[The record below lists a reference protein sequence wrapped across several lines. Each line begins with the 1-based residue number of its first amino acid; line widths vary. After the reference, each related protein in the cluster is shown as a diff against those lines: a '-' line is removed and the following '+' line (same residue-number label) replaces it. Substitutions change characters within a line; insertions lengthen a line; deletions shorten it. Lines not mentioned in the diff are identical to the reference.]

1 MRSKARGRSLPAVRA
16 VGTNYQTSD
25 HLPVR
30 VPIAVALGAVSA
42 ALLAARCLISPPGI
56 IVGFFLACLAATLPI
71 SVWCPVLAATSFLLL
86 LTLLE
91 IAGTYGEL
99 LVLLGYPLMGSLA
112 AQRSFWWC
120 AAYGVSFSALGFYS
134 IEERKF
140 SADPYSIATHLTFLI
155 IAFSCGWWIKT
166 ELQRRYVKRAKVR
179 RERDELAILTHNTVA
194 AELTSLVVRLEVLA
208 MENPHL
214 RKQLEACADSARCT
228 ISDVRVLIET
238 MRAATF
244 SSPKTA
250 PPQPD
255 IAVKAV
261 DLTLRAHGFQTK
273 IDGSVGP
280 LMVGDEFSRV
290 FDECLKEITT
300 NILKYGDRS
309 SDVRIQA
316 GVREGRLG
324 VCIENRVSPAPE
336 RSQSN
341 RMGLRSMDRRL
352 DAVNGSLTTSNSG
365 GIWQTE
371 VSIPLSENGGRQ

>member
-1 MRSKARGRSLPAVRA
+1 MQSKVRGRSLPVLKSA
-16 VGTNYQTSD
+16 GTNDRTSD

-30 VPIAVALGAVSA
+30 VPIAVAFGAVSA

-120 AAYGVSFSALGFYS
+120 FAYGVAFSVLGFYS
-134 IEERKF
+134 IEEQRF
-140 SADPYSIATHLTFLI
+140 SADPYAIATHGTFLG
-155 IAFSCGWWIKT
+155 IAFFCGWWLRT
-166 ELQRRYVKRAKVR
+166 ELERRYVKRAKVR

-214 RKQLEACADSARCT
+214 KSQLEACADSARCT

-244 SSPKTA
+244 SSPKPA
-250 PPQPD
+250 PTQPD

-261 DLTLRAHGFQTK
+261 DLTLRAHGFQTRF
-273 IDGSVGP
+273 DGAHGP
-280 LMVGDEFSRV
+280 LLMGDKFCRV
-290 FDECLKEITT
+290 FDECLSEITT

-309 SDVRIQA
+309 SVVHIQS
-316 GVREGRLG
+316 GVQEGRLR
-324 VCIENRVSPAPE
+324 VCIENKVSSTPE

-341 RMGLRSMDRRL
+341 RMGLGMMDRRL
-352 DAVNGSLTTSNSG
+352 DDLNGSLSISDSD

-371 VSIPLSENGGRQ
+371 ISIPLS